1 MGSWTN
7 QLHRHGRIPSGKDMV
22 REFGLNRRRNFRLC
36 AGPSRAQ
43 QNTEAMRIGD
53 AGLVRPPNG
62 AATLSWRVTPSAR

>member
-1 MGSWTN
+1 
-7 QLHRHGRIPSGKDMV
+7 MV
-22 REFGLNRRRNFRLC
+22 LELGLNRRRNFRLC

-62 AATLSWRVTPSAR
+62 HVAVRVDTVCETGALDLRVLPN